1 MKLEEERQRKVKADA
16 QLAASTPKASAPPP
30 PMVATMSQGSAS
42 LVAVKREVD
51 VPDVEELGAINWDAM
66 QERECN
72 KMRIACMLIDNQK
85 QLIRRLEKDKTIIVS
100 MMSQDRERATMPTT
114 MGAVSS
120 SSGGAPPPQQQPTS
134 GQHQ

>member
-1 MKLEEERQRKVKADA
+1 MKLEEERQRKAEADA
-16 QLAASTPKASAPPP
+16 KAAASTQGASAPAP

-42 LVAVKREVD
+42 LVAVKKEVD

-72 KMRIACMLIDNQK
+72 QMRIACMLIDNQK
-85 QLIRRLEKDKTIIVS
+85 QLIRRL
-100 MMSQDRERATMPTT
+100 A
-114 MGAVSS
+114 SS
-120 SSGGAPPPQQQPTS
+120 SSGGAPPPPQQPTS